1 MTSTKTMTTTTIA
14 TGTRT
19 RTEAFAIGYL
29 PVFTTIAASSFA
41 YSPTQTPAQSS
52 DYLRALPAPLTSS
65 RHHRGSF
72 TEPEVSNVS
81 LPDEIVLNIMELIQ
95 NEGAHSAPHARS
107 LKTNSCHR
115 GFSDLKSCSLVSHQ
129 WRTCAQHVLFERWT
143 LGLDR
148 LQLGSEFEAEYREE
162 KRKRLQTFMTSV
174 GPHIRFLNLSL
185 TQKMDPGFLM
195 ARSMYPGLWTEE
207 CGEFYA
213 SDFGITVVY
222 LLFLDYSAST
232 NPFSS
237 FKSLCNLQE
246 ISITPPGHEGRDL
259 GETFEV
265 FPKVVRDIVR
275 SLPQDTSTSTSGF
288 SDSASRSKSTKIIM
302 EVPVMFYGMDVFRG
316 RLGSIRSKSKKEAWC
331 ELGDVLLSEK
341 QNIGLFVGVKVR
353 NVLGVVERCESCTA
367 KVGDGITAEES
378 SSTIGFCKVYPKHME
393 EGVVEGIRELVCGWL
408 PEQRDIFQV
417 CSI

>member
-1 MTSTKTMTTTTIA
+1 MASTKTMTTTTTA
-14 TGTRT
+14 AGTRT

-41 YSPTQTPAQSS
+41 YSPIQTPAQSS
-52 DYLRALPAPLTSS
+52 GYLRALPAPLTSS

-81 LPDEIVLNIMELIQ
+81 LPDEIVLDIMELIQ
-95 NEGAHSAPHARS
+95 NEGAHSAPRTRS
-107 LKTNSCHR
+107 LKANSCHR

-148 LQLGSEFEAEYREE
+148 LQLGSEFEAESREE

-174 GPHIRFLNLSL
+174 GPHIRFLSLSL

-195 ARSMYPGLWTEE
+195 ARSMYPGFWTED
-207 CGEFYA
+207 C
-213 SDFGITVVY
+213 
-222 LLFLDYSAST
+222 DYSAST
-232 NPFSS
+232 NSFSS

-259 GETFEV
+259 GEIFEV
-265 FPKVVRDIVR
+265 FPKVVRDVVR
-275 SLPQDTSTSTSGF
+275 SLPRDTPTSTAGF
-288 SDSASRSKSTKIIM
+288 SDSASRSRSTKIIM

-316 RLGSIRSKSKKEAWC
+316 RLESIKSKSKKEAWC
-331 ELGDVLLSEK
+331 EFGDVLLSEK
-341 QNIGLFVGVKVR
+341 RDIKLVVGVKVR

-367 KVGDGITAEES
+367 KVGDGVTAEES